1 MKTLNATL
9 GAVALA
15 LSISTA
21 LPGTAATMEGMD
33 MTPSVGAKK
42 APQPV
47 PAEVRKIDA
56 ATGKITLKHGPIA
69 NLGMSAMTMAF
80 PVKDP
85 AMLKGLKEGDQVSA
99 TFDSVDG
106 KATVV
111 DLRK

>member
-1 MKTLNATL
+1 M
-9 GAVALA
+9 
-15 LSISTA
+15 
-21 LPGTAATMEGMD
+21 
-33 MTPSVGAKK
+33 
-42 APQPV
+42 
-47 PAEVRKIDA
+47 RKIDA

>member
-1 MKTLNATL
+1 
-9 GAVALA
+9 
-15 LSISTA
+15 
-21 LPGTAATMEGMD
+21 MEGMD
-33 MTPSVGAKK
+33 MTPSAGAKK

-85 AMLKGLKEGDQVSA
+85 AMLKGLKEETRSRRRSILSTARPPLWTCGNRLAVGGQ
-99 TFDSVDG
+99 
-106 KATVV
+106 TV
-111 DLRK
+111 

>member
-1 MKTLNATL
+1 
-9 GAVALA
+9 
-15 LSISTA
+15 
-21 LPGTAATMEGMD
+21 
-33 MTPSVGAKK
+33 
-42 APQPV
+42 
-47 PAEVRKIDA
+47 
-56 ATGKITLKHGPIA
+56 
-69 NLGMSAMTMAF
+69 MSAMTMAF

>member
-1 MKTLNATL
+1 
-9 GAVALA
+9 
-15 LSISTA
+15 
-21 LPGTAATMEGMD
+21 MEGMD
-33 MTPSVGAKK
+33 MTPSAGAKK

-56 ATGKITLKHGPIA
+56 ATGKITHKHGPIA